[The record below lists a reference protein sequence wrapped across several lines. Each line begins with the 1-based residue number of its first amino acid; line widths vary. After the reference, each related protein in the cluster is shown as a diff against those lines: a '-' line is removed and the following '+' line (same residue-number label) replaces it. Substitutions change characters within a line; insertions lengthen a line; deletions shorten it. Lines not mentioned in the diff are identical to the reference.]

1 MSGVLQAKSL
11 GWLSFKI
18 VLLDSQ
24 CISNATSAPQGQ
36 PRLLFFIYVTQCE
49 LMRLFEGD
57 IKMDILNSTF
67 CSISKEY
74 FDTKMIFI
82 SYSYQKLYSH
92 SSVTRV
98 TVEAK
103 SNFKCMTSVKLA
115 FLNFNLPPI
124 LVEGL
129 CMHGLIQKYFLH
141 NWYFLRYHDLFD
153 VTRVT
158 GYKNGFLRSLDSN
171 GFSIKAINVTKII
184 FAELGT

>member
-1 MSGVLQAKSL
+1 MGYLGLLACMIDYFWAMAAISSLANGTASHPKLQ
-11 GWLSFKI
+11 GTI
-18 VLLDSQ
+18 TNGQ
-24 CISNATSAPQGQ
+24 CYF
-36 PRLLFFIYVTQCE
+36 LLF
-49 LMRLFEGD
+49 
-57 IKMDILNSTF
+57 
-67 CSISKEY
+67 
-74 FDTKMIFI
+74 
-82 SYSYQKLYSH
+82 SH

-98 TVEAK
+98 TVEEK
-103 SNFKCMTSVKLA
+103 SNFKCITSVKLA
-115 FLNFNLPPI
+115 FLSFNLLPI

-171 GFSIKAINVTKII
+171 DFSIKPVSVTKIF